1 MRPIGLLIAITLF
14 FSGCSAAVLQEPA
27 PSITVIGTAT
37 APAPPDTA
45 EVTAGVVTQAPT
57 AAQALTQ
64 NSAAME
70 RVLRAVSGLGI
81 AARDVRTSGVNVM
94 PQRAQPQ
101 PGRPVAPG
109 HRRLRGAQPGPREG
123 ARTSRWSADCSTC
136 SSAQGA
142 NTLGGMTLSVADP
155 APLLTEARTR
165 AIADARRKAEVYATA
180 AGVEARPR
188 HLHSRRD
195 RRASAARWARMM
207 AAQAAVPIAPGEQE
221 LEVSVSVTYGIE

>member
-1 MRPIGLLIAITLF
+1 MHPIGLLIVLALF

-27 PSITVIGTAT
+27 PSITVTGTAT
-37 APAPPDTA
+37 ASGPPDTA

-57 AAQALTQ
+57 AAQALAQ
-64 NSAAME
+64 NSAAMDG
-70 RVLRAVSGLGI
+70 VLRAVSGLGI

-101 PGRPVAPG
+101 PGRPMAPEIVG
-109 HRRLRGAQPGPREG
+109 YEVHNQIHVKVRDLKLVGRLL
-123 ARTSRWSADCSTC
+123 DVLV
-136 SSAQGA
+136 AQGV
-142 NTLGGMTLSVADP
+142 NTLGGMTLSIADP
-155 APLLTEARTR
+155 APLLAGARAR

-180 AGVEARPR
+180 AGAKVGKVIFI
-188 HLHSRRD
+188 RD
-195 RRASAARWARMM
+195 ASAGPPRPMMMGRMV